1 MNRFR
6 FLLGLARAA
15 VFWERLWP
23 LLWPSV
29 AVAGLFLGLALL
41 DWLPMLPG
49 WLHGLV
55 IVGFG
60 VAIAAATR
68 FAVKGFA
75 AVGRGQ
81 ARHRLE
87 RDSGLHHRPL
97 VALKDRL
104 AAGNESLWRTHL
116 ERMSRSVRDLRLR
129 APAPGLARHDPYGL
143 RAAVL
148 LFVVIALAAGRGDA
162 GGRLERALIPAL
174 GGGAGGPYSVDVW
187 ITPPA
192 YTRLAPL
199 FLERTASAEPVG
211 APQGS
216 TVLAQVGGLRDAPM
230 LVIGGRETGFQA
242 LGPGG
247 HRAEATIEEG
257 GRLAVELDGR
267 ELAAWPLKVIPD
279 GKPTIEFTAPP
290 ARTGRAHLR
299 IAYEASDDYG
309 LARAAAHI
317 QRADGRQTPGDSSQI
332 LLELPLSEPGA
343 TKVEDSTV
351 QDLTAHPWAGPADA
365 RQVTGRGRARAG
377 GRERRRRPGAARAH
391 LQPPRGEGHHQGAQE
406 TVLAHGH
413 GRGQGGSRPR

>member
-1 MNRFR
+1 M
-6 FLLGLARAA
+6 
-15 VFWERLWP
+15 
-23 LLWPSV
+23 
-29 AVAGLFLGLALL
+29 
-41 DWLPMLPG
+41 
-49 WLHGLV
+49 
-55 IVGFG
+55 
-60 VAIAAATR
+60 
-68 FAVKGFA
+68 
-75 AVGRGQ
+75 
-81 ARHRLE
+81 
-87 RDSGLHHRPL
+87 
-97 VALKDRL
+97 
-104 AAGNESLWRTHL
+104 
-116 ERMSRSVRDLRLR
+116 
-129 APAPGLARHDPYGL
+129 
-143 RAAVL
+143 
-148 LFVVIALAAGRGDA
+148 
-162 GGRLERALIPAL
+162 
-174 GGGAGGPYSVDVW
+174 W

-351 QDLTAHPWAGPADA
+351 QDLTAHPWAGLP
-365 RQVTGRGRARAG
+365 
-377 GRERRRRPGAARAH
+377 
-391 LQPPRGEGHHQGAQE
+391 
-406 TVLAHGH
+406 VLVKLRVED
-413 GRGQGGSRPR
+413 GRGQAGESDVVGLVLPERIFNHPVARAIIKERKKLSSPTAMVVAKVVLALDEIARRPRHFHDRYRRLPEPQRGPLTAHAGPGRRGHSLGAAAAVEHGAAHRGRRAFHRR